1 MQIAGLQKMTLLDY
15 PGKVACTVFLGGCNF
30 RCPFCHNPDLVFS
43 SNQEESISEQ
53 DFLAFLSQRKGFLDG
68 VCITGGEP
76 MLEKDLVPFI
86 QRIRTM
92 GYLVKLDTNGSFP
105 DRLQYLLDSGLV
117 DYVAMDIKNSKARYG
132 ETIGIAGYDT
142 AMVEQSVSLLMEGS
156 VPYEFRTTLVREN
169 HTAEDIKAMGAW
181 LKGCRSYFLQTFVDS
196 GNLLGRENMTAF
208 SKEEMEASKNL
219 LKSYIEAISIRG

>member
-1 MQIAGLQKMTLLDY
+1 MHIAGLQKMTLLDY
-15 PGKVACTVFLGGCNF
+15 PGVVACTVFLGGCNF
-30 RCPFCHNPDLVFS
+30 RCPYCHNPVLVVGS
-43 SNQEESISEQ
+43 SAEPGISEEAFFR
-53 DFLAFLSQRKGFLDG
+53 FLDERKLFLDG

-76 MLEKDLVPFI
+76 MLSSGLEAFI
-86 QRIRTM
+86 KEIRAR
-92 GYLVKLDTNGSFP
+92 GFLVKLDTNGSFP
-105 DRLQYLLDSGLV
+105 DQLERLVANRLV